1 MAQQIKSFGDH
12 YSGFLRHIKLSVA
25 TFSAVILV
33 GVIVAF
39 SLQDMYRST
48 ALIMIEQQDIPTTLV
63 QSTVTVYATRQITS
77 LNERIM
83 TTSNLVN
90 IIEKFD
96 LYAQERESTPA
107 RLLARR
113 AKDRIEIKFINAEAT
128 TPQGALRNFVS
139 AFTVGFQDEDP
150 EKAQAV
156 TSELVSL
163 YMAENLRA
171 RTDATAETKQF
182 IDDEVATLNRQVLE
196 METRLAEFKE
206 ANADSLPSLNMVNLQ
221 MMQRVDSQLMETE
234 RRLFGIEENRI
245 AIQAQLATV
254 KPSQPTRLADGQM
267 VMSPADQLEALKTQ
281 LTLIEGRYS
290 DSHPDVIKVRADI
303 AALQRRFGLDVE
315 PAQLQEQLVETR
327 AELAIARETY
337 SDEHPDVIRLEAK
350 IDELQTARQ
359 SYADATLDSAVNPDN
374 PAYIRLQT
382 QLSSLEVDE
391 RSLRSERTELRQQLT
406 DYESRLMRTPQVERE
421 MAGLS
426 RELSSVSNRYWVL
439 RDKQFGAEMGQNL
452 ELQSKGERFALVE
465 PAAVPLKPFA
475 PDRFAIILL
484 ACLIGFVVGVG
495 VTQVADALDD
505 AIYTSAAIFQVQGSP
520 PIVEIPLIVM
530 PAYGIRAVSPKM
542 IVLGSIPV
550 AIIGLLLFVHLII
563 RPLDVLFFSLLRAL
577 GL

>member
-12 YSGFLRHIKLSVA
+12 YSGFLRHIKLAVA
-25 TFSAVILV
+25 TFSAVVLV

-39 SLQDMYRST
+39 SLQDMYRSQ
-48 ALIMIEQQDIPTTLV
+48 ALIMIEEQDIPTNLV
-63 QSTVTVYATRQITS
+63 QTTVTVYATRQISS

-96 LYAQERESTPA
+96 LYAKERESTPA

-113 AKDRIEIKFINAEAT
+113 AKERIEIKFINAEAT
-128 TPQGALRNFVS
+128 TPQGALRSFVA

-150 EKAQAV
+150 EKAQEV

-171 RTDATAETKQF
+171 RTEATAETKQF
-182 IDDEVATLNRQVLE
+182 IDDEVATLDRQVLE
-196 METRLAEFKE
+196 LETRLAEFKE

-221 MMQRVDSQLMETE
+221 MMQRVDSQLLEIE
-234 RRLFGIEENRI
+234 RRLYGIEENRI
-245 AIQAQLATV
+245 AIEAQLATV
-254 KPSQPTRLADGQM
+254 KPTQPTRLADGQM

-315 PAQLQEQLVETR
+315 PAQLQQQLVETR
-327 AELAIARETY
+327 AELAIASETY
-337 SDEHPDVIRLEAK
+337 SDDHPDVIRLQAK
-350 IDELQTARQ
+350 IDELQATRQ
-359 SYADATLDSAVNPDN
+359 RYADATLENAISPDN
-374 PAYIRLQT
+374 PAYIQLQT
-382 QLSSLEVDE
+382 QLNTLQIDE
-391 RSLRSERTELRQQLT
+391 RALRAERDELRKQLT
-406 DYESRLMRTPQVERE
+406 DYEARLMRTPQVERK
-421 MAGLS
+421 MAALS

-439 RDKQFGAEMGQNL
+439 RDKQFGAQIGQNL

-465 PAAVPLKPFA
+465 PAAVPLRPFA
-475 PDRFAIILL
+475 PDRLAIILL
-484 ACLIGFVVGVG
+484 AVLMGFVFGVAI
-495 VTQVADALDD
+495 TQVADALDD
-505 AIYTSAAIFQVQGSP
+505 AIYTSAAVSQVQGSP
-520 PIVEIPLIVM
+520 PIIEVPLIV
-530 PAYGIRAVSPKM
+530 ARNEGVRSLSPKV

-550 AIIGLLLFVHLII
+550 AVMGLLLLVHLVV
-563 RPLDVLFFSLLRAL
+563 RPLDVLFYSLLRTL
-577 GL
+577 GF